1 MGSKSNFSTAQIK
14 EILDAHENTLMK
26 FFNTAIERSER
37 KVDNLTTENAVFKKE
52 MADLKSSM
60 QFYSDTVDE
69 KLLEVDTKVP
79 QVYVVNDKNVK
90 TLIDDHKNF
99 HVKVRD
105 LEDRSRR
112 NNLRFDGLSQ
122 AQGEAWN
129 GSEAKIKKVI
139 KEKLGIQNAEI
150 ERAHRIGNKKMY
162 DPSQE
167 RTIIAKL
174 LNYKNKEKV
183 LREYKSCKLWEEKKK
198 NFQR

>member
-1 MGSKSNFSTAQIK
+1 MGSKSNFRPAQVK

-26 FFNTAIERSER
+26 FFNTAIERLER
-37 KVDNLTTENAVFKKE
+37 KVDNQTTENTVFKKE

-79 QVYVVNDKNVK
+79 QVYIVNDENVK

-112 NNLRFDGLSQ
+112 NNLRFDGLS
-122 AQGEAWN
+122 
-129 GSEAKIKKVI
+129 
-139 KEKLGIQNAEI
+139 
-150 ERAHRIGNKKMY
+150 
-162 DPSQE
+162 
-167 RTIIAKL
+167 
-174 LNYKNKEKV
+174 
-183 LREYKSCKLWEEKKK
+183 
-198 NFQR
+198 

>member
-1 MGSKSNFSTAQIK
+1 MGSKSNFRPAQVK

-26 FFNTAIERSER
+26 FFNTAIQRSER

-112 NNLRFDGLSQ
+112 NNLRFDGLPQ

-167 RTIIAKL
+167 RTISAKL
-174 LNYKNKEKV
+174 L
-183 LREYKSCKLWEEKKK
+183 SC
-198 NFQR
+198 